1 MVTHKEMVETRE
13 KFFKLAKESFPN
25 TGEPGTV
32 WVLSEVLGWEWDKI
46 KNVAVEGFSK
56 ESYRIFILDD
66 MGKRIP
72 SGTNPLTVKTVTRKW
87 TNEEKRKLRDW
98 WWLLG
103 Y

>member
-56 ESYRIFILDD
+56 ESYRIFIVDD
-66 MGKRIP
+66 MGKRVP
-72 SGTNPLTVKTVTRKW
+72 GRDGLSVKTVTRKW